1 MELFYRKYGEG
12 PPLIILHGLYGSS
25 DNWVSVAKKIS
36 NKFTV
41 YLPDLRN
48 HGNSPHSDIHDYEAL
63 SDDII
68 EFAEAR
74 QLTRF
79 FLAGHSMGGK
89 TAVSVAI
96 RKPELLMGLIVADI
110 SPFDDHEAA
119 ESAVREHL
127 QILKAM
133 AATNLAGIK
142 KREEADSQLNTLISS
157 VEIRNLIMKNLQRNS
172 DSSFS
177 WKINVDSLI
186 RNIGNITGGYKK
198 DKFQYG
204 QISGFPVIFLK
215 GENSGYITNEG
226 FYDILRIFPGAELK
240 VIKNAGHWLHA
251 DNPEAVTESFL
262 RLLE

>member
-1 MELFYRKYGEG
+1 MKLFYRKYGEG
-12 PPLIILHGLYGSS
+12 PALIILHGLYGSS

-36 NKFTV
+36 NKFKV

-48 HGNSPHSDIHDYEAL
+48 HGNSPHSEIHDYEAL

-74 QLTRF
+74 QLSRF

-89 TAVSVAI
+89 TAVSVAV

-110 SPFDDHEAA
+110 SPFADHRAA

-133 AATNLAGIK
+133 AATDLSGIK
-142 KREEADSQLNTLISS
+142 KREEVDYQLRELITSAE
-157 VEIRNLIMKNLQRNS
+157 VRNLIMKNLQRNS

-177 WKINVDSLI
+177 WKINVNSLI
-186 RNIGNITGGYKK
+186 RNIGNITGAYKK
-198 DKFQYG
+198 DEFQYG
-204 QISGFPVIFLK
+204 HISGFPVVFLK
-215 GENSGYITNEG
+215 GENSGYITTEG
-226 FYDILRIFPGAELK
+226 FNDILRIFPGAELK
-240 VIKNAGHWLHA
+240 IIRNAGHWLHA

-262 RLLE
+262 GLLE